1 MSVEELRKELNTPFD
16 VVLLYINNDEDWDYS
31 GYSNEEVELLIKHLG
46 IMNLEIEEYEWI
58 NKNRFYPY
66 TTLCLYTKYTCSA
79 EEFDKAY
86 NYLVSTNWK

>member
-1 MSVEELRKELNTPFD
+1 MSVEELRKELNKPFD

-31 GYSNEEVELLIKHLG
+31 EYSNQEVELLIKHLG
-46 IMNLEIEEYEWI
+46 IMNLEIENYEWI
-58 NKNRFYPY
+58 YN
-66 TTLCLYTKYTCSA
+66 TLCLYTKYTCSA

>member
-16 VVLLYINNDEDWDYS
+16 VALLYINNDEDWDYS
-31 GYSNEEVELLIKHLG
+31 EYSNQEVELLIKHLG
-46 IMNLEIEEYEWI
+46 IMNLEIEDYEWI
-58 NKNRFYPY
+58 YN
-66 TTLCLYTKYTCSA
+66 TLCLYTKYTCSA

>member
-1 MSVEELRKELNTPFD
+1 MSVEELRKELNKPFD
-16 VVLLYINNDEDWDYS
+16 EVLLYINNDEDWDYS

-46 IMNLEIEEYEWI
+46 IMNLEIEDYEW
-58 NKNRFYPY
+58 
-66 TTLCLYTKYTCSA
+66 TDTSLCLYTKYTCSA

>member
-1 MSVEELRKELNTPFD
+1 MSVEELRKELNKPFD

-46 IMNLEIEEYEWI
+46 IMNLEIEGYEWI
-58 NKNRFYPY
+58 YN
-66 TTLCLYTKYTCSA
+66 TLCLYTKYTCSA

>member
-1 MSVEELRKELNTPFD
+1 MSVEELRKELNKPFD

-31 GYSNEEVELLIKHLG
+31 GYSNQEVELLIKHLG
-46 IMNLEIEEYEWI
+46 IMNLEIEDYGWI
-58 NKNRFYPY
+58 Y

-86 NYLVSTNWK
+86 HYLVSTNWK

>member
-1 MSVEELRKELNTPFD
+1 MSVEELRKELNKPFD
-16 VVLLYINNDEDWDYS
+16 VVLLYINNDENWDYS
-31 GYSNEEVELLIKHLG
+31 EYSNQEVELLIKHLG

-58 NKNRFYPY
+58 YN
-66 TTLCLYTKYTCSA
+66 TLCLYTKYTCSA

>member
-1 MSVEELRKELNTPFD
+1 MSVEELRKELNKPFD

-31 GYSNEEVELLIKHLG
+31 EYSNQEVELLIKHLG

-58 NKNRFYPY
+58 YN
-66 TTLCLYTKYTCSA
+66 TLCLYTKYTCSA

>member
-1 MSVEELRKELNTPFD
+1 MSVEELRKELNKPFD

-58 NKNRFYPY
+58 YN
-66 TTLCLYTKYTCSA
+66 TLCLYTQYTCSA